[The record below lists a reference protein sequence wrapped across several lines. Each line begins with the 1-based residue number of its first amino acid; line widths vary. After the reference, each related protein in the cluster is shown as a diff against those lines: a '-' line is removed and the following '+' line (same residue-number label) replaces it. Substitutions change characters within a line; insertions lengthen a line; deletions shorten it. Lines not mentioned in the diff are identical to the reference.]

1 MTVLREKMDYITL
14 LSDVVL
20 PVLHEVLQRYQWVFH
35 YWHHIFRGPG
45 LHGDQYNP
53 CVELFL
59 IDLRTTK
66 CPSVHCFIWC
76 FGVIFCKCHLGQI
89 IPTHTHVFID
99 RWRSEKAEFS
109 SRRINFLQTDHL
121 PYPPCWPQ
129 LWQSSWFGCLS
140 DAAVQT
146 VEEKMHRWLKR
157 WITSALLHT
166 NTQSDM

>member
-1 MTVLREKMDYITL
+1 MDYITL

-20 PVLHEVLQRYQWVFH
+20 PVLHEVLQRCQWVFH

-76 FGVIFCKCHLGQI
+76 FGLIFCKCHLGQI
-89 IPTHTHVFID
+89 IPTHTHTCLLTGGEV
-99 RWRSEKAEFS
+99 
-109 SRRINFLQTDHL
+109 RRQSLAVGGLISCKPITYRIRRVDH
-121 PYPPCWPQ
+121 
-129 LWQSSWFGCLS
+129 SFGKVLGL
-140 DAAVQT
+140 AA
-146 VEEKMHRWLKR
+146 
-157 WITSALLHT
+157 
-166 NTQSDM
+166 